1 MAETTRIT
9 RVRISLR
16 SAFLLLGAIAAAAL
30 ALRVLAS
37 SARVVGWILM
47 AAAVAGL
54 LHPLVVALDR
64 RIPRGA
70 AVAAVVIGV
79 LGSIGLAGYALVD
92 DIDRQTA
99 RLEEI
104 APRRARE
111 IERSERFGEAA
122 REFELAKRTR
132 RFIKAIPER
141 LRGGEPAE
149 AIRAATTR
157 GLAFLATGVLTIFFL
172 LQGTRLAR
180 GALAQIPDPD
190 RRVRATGIVRRVYH
204 RSFGYARGTVALSVL
219 NGLVAYGLARAADVP
234 APVALATWVALW
246 NIVPVFGFVI
256 GTAPIVILAAFRSPA
271 TALALALAFAAYEVV
286 EGGVLRPRLER
297 RTMRLGR
304 FLTVLG
310 AFGGLELYGLG
321 GALLAVL
328 ALAGL
333 VALADEVSAAD
344 TERVLA

>member
-1 MAETTRIT
+1 MVESTRINGI
-9 RVRISLR
+9 RISLR
-16 SAFLLLGAIAAAAL
+16 SAFLLLGAIAVAVL
-30 ALRVLAS
+30 ALRILAS

-54 LHPLVVALDR
+54 LHPLVVALAR
-64 RIPRGA
+64 RIPRGL
-70 AVAAVVIGV
+70 AVAVVVIGV
-79 LGSIGLAGYALVD
+79 LGSIGLAGYELVD
-92 DIDRQTA
+92 DIERQTA

-111 IERSERFGEAA
+111 IQRSERFGEAA
-122 REFELAKRTR
+122 REFKLEKRTR

-141 LRGGEPAE
+141 LRGGDPAE
-149 AIRAATTR
+149 AVRAATTR

-172 LQGTRLAR
+172 LHGTRLAR
-180 GALAQIPDPD
+180 GALGQISDTD
-190 RRVRATGIVRRVYH
+190 RRERATGIVRRVYH
-204 RSFGYARGTVALSVL
+204 RSFGYARGVVALSVL
-219 NGLVAYGLARAADVP
+219 NGLIAYALARAADVP
-234 APVALATWVALW
+234 GPVALATWVALW

-271 TALALALAFAAYEVV
+271 TALVLTLAFAAYEVV

-344 TERVLA
+344 TERVLG